1 MLNASKENNMK
12 QRYTTQTSLRL
23 SEDLRNSIDTVCD
36 KWNVN
41 PSDYIR
47 RSVARKVQNDLAEI
61 NNGDTK
67 IVFI

>member
-1 MLNASKENNMK
+1 MK

-23 SEDLRNSIDTVCD
+23 SEDLRNSIDTVCE

-47 RSVARKVQNDLAEI
+47 RSVAHKVQNDLAEI
-61 NNGDTK
+61 NDGTTK

>member
-1 MLNASKENNMK
+1 MK

-41 PSDYIR
+41 ALDYIR
-47 RSVARKVQNDLAEI
+47 RSLAHKVQNDQAEI
-61 NNGDTK
+61 NDGTTK
-67 IVFI
+67 IIFI

>member
-1 MLNASKENNMK
+1 MK

-23 SEDLRNSIDTVCD
+23 SEELRNSIDTVCE

-47 RSVARKVQNDLAEI
+47 RFVAHKVQNHLAEI
-61 NNGDTK
+61 NNGTTK

>member
-1 MLNASKENNMK
+1 MK

-41 PSDYIR
+41 PLDYIR
-47 RSVARKVQNDLAEI
+47 RSLAHKVQNDQAEI
-61 NNGDTK
+61 NDGTTK

>member
-1 MLNASKENNMK
+1 MK

-23 SEDLRNSIDTVCD
+23 SEELRNSIDTVCE

-47 RSVARKVQNDLAEI
+47 RSVAHKVQNDLTEI
-61 NNGDTK
+61 NDGTTK

>member
-1 MLNASKENNMK
+1 MK
-12 QRYTTQTSLRL
+12 QRYTTQTSLSL
-23 SEDLRNSIDTVCD
+23 SEELRNSIATVCE

-47 RSVARKVQNDLAEI
+47 RSVAHKVQNDLAEI
-61 NNGDTK
+61 NNGTTK